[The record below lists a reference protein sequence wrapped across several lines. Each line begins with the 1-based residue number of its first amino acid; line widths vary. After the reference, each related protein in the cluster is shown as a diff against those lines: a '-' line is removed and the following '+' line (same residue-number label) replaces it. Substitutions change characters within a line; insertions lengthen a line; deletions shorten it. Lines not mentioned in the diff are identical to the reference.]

1 MIMKQKADINNI
13 PFPETG
19 DLERVVL
26 ADVVSCPETLG
37 DIIPIVLPDFF
48 TTDARRGIWNAI
60 VKRYNSGEGTDLTS
74 MVTICG
80 EAFIND
86 VIPYLGKTGSAFSVM
101 QHVSLLRDGA
111 TKRRA
116 YLAALSF
123 LQAALS
129 PQSTEQ
135 DILASVEQ
143 FSRNVEG
150 PSPLQSEKKLVEII
164 NEIADELQDAA
175 SAKVNGKMIKITSG
189 FRQIDWWT
197 YGGFSGGQL
206 ITLAARPSVGKTAV
220 MLHMAKAAAESGSP
234 AFVFTLEMTPNEL
247 GKRLMLSVGKIN
259 QKDIAKAEIDWQAFE
274 ETSGELSPLPLYIE
288 NSSRS
293 FDEIVSK
300 ITRAVKQ
307 GKCRIVFIDY
317 LGLIRDVLNV
327 DGRAMKPYQVIGR
340 ITGELK
346 ALAKRLN
353 IPIVLLSQLNRENV
367 REKRAPELQDLR
379 DSGSIEQDS
388 DIVIMLEPRPLEKRV
403 YMWMRKNRNGKRDE
417 ALVLVPNETY
427 TSFEEGNVVSE
438 LEDPKSL

>member
-1 MIMKQKADINNI
+1 MKQKADINNI

-150 PSPLQSEKKLVEII
+150 PSPILGI
-164 NEIADELQDAA
+164 
-175 SAKVNGKMIKITSG
+175 
-189 FRQIDWWT
+189 
-197 YGGFSGGQL
+197 
-206 ITLAARPSVGKTAV
+206 
-220 MLHMAKAAAESGSP
+220 
-234 AFVFTLEMTPNEL
+234 FTT
-247 GKRLMLSVGKIN
+247 K
-259 QKDIAKAEIDWQAFE
+259 
-274 ETSGELSPLPLYIE
+274 
-288 NSSRS
+288 
-293 FDEIVSK
+293 
-300 ITRAVKQ
+300 
-307 GKCRIVFIDY
+307 
-317 LGLIRDVLNV
+317 
-327 DGRAMKPYQVIGR
+327 
-340 ITGELK
+340 
-346 ALAKRLN
+346 
-353 IPIVLLSQLNRENV
+353 
-367 REKRAPELQDLR
+367 
-379 DSGSIEQDS
+379 
-388 DIVIMLEPRPLEKRV
+388 
-403 YMWMRKNRNGKRDE
+403 
-417 ALVLVPNETY
+417 
-427 TSFEEGNVVSE
+427 GN
-438 LEDPKSL
+438 